1 MPLLRKYKHFNRY
14 HTIAVT
20 LVKHGFGYL
29 IDQLGLNH
37 FLAFHE
43 RHQEPKGSKLSLG
56 ERIRFMLEELG
67 PTFIKLGQ
75 LLSTRH
81 DLLPP
86 DIIGE
91 LKKLQDE
98 VPPFEFEKA
107 RQVVEEQMGQSLAEL
122 FAEFEVEPLAAA
134 SIGQVHRARLIRT
147 KQEVAVK
154 IQRPD
159 IEKMVKSDLEIM
171 FDLARLAEKHTA
183 LGETYPFVDMVAIF
197 SQAIKEEMDYTI
209 EGRNTEKFFRNFAQ
223 DKSIC
228 IPNVFWDYS
237 GTRVLTLEYFA
248 GIGLNEKQKLVGQ
261 GYNTQ
266 RLAQIISHAMMKQI
280 LIDGIFHADPHPG
293 NLLVLGGEK
302 IGFIDFGMVG
312 FISKERQE
320 QFFQLM
326 IGFIRGNTEIIM
338 DTILAMGVM
347 DNDVNIVNLR
357 RDVQRISDKYAQIS
371 LGEISLGDSIQEIM
385 HLAFKYHIKMPSEF
399 TLLSRS
405 LITLEGTVQSLDP
418 VLNILEVIKTFQGR
432 FWKEKLS
439 LNELKH
445 FMIDHF
451 LSYQHMFKLFPSQMT
466 SILERIKNN
475 EVKIKME
482 YPEMNEVFKHFDKIA
497 NKLSFSIVLLS
508 FSIIMAGLIIGSN
521 LVRTNMTYNYWHLP
535 ILEIGAVTAIV
546 MAGWLFW
553 SIFRSGRF

>member
-14 HTIAVT
+14 HTIAVI
-20 LVKHGFGYL
+20 LVRHGFGYL

-43 RHQEPKGSKLSLG
+43 RHQEQKGSKLSLG
-56 ERIRFMLEELG
+56 ERIRSMLEELG

-75 LLSTRH
+75 LLSTRQ

-86 DIIGE
+86 DIIVE

-98 VPPFEFEKA
+98 VPPFEFTKVRE
-107 RQVVEEQMGQSLAEL
+107 VVEEQMGQSLDKL
-122 FAEFEVEPLAAA
+122 FAEFEENPLAAA
-134 SIGQVHRARLIRT
+134 SIGQVHRARLIDT

-154 IQRPD
+154 IQRPG
-159 IEKMVKSDLEIM
+159 IEKMVRNDLEIM
-171 FDLARLAEKHTA
+171 FDIARLAENHTTW
-183 LGETYPFVDMVAIF
+183 GKTYPFVDMVAIF
-197 SQAIKEEMDYTI
+197 SQAIKEEIDYTI
-209 EGRNTEKFFRNFAQ
+209 EGRNTEKFFRNFSK
-223 DKSIC
+223 DDSIR
-228 IPNVFWDYS
+228 IPKVFWDYS
-237 GTRVLTLEYFA
+237 GMRVLTLEYFA
-248 GIGLNEKQKLVGQ
+248 NIGLNEKQKIVEQ
-261 GYNTQ
+261 GYNAHG
-266 RLAQIISHAMMKQI
+266 LAQIIVHAMMKQI

-293 NLLVLGGEK
+293 NLLVLGGAE

-312 FISKERQE
+312 LISKERQQ

-326 IGFIRGNTEIIM
+326 MGFLRGNTESIV

-347 DNDVNIVNLR
+347 GDKGNIINLR
-357 RDVQRISDKYAQIS
+357 RDVQRLSDKYAQIS
-371 LGEISLGDSIQEIM
+371 LGQISLADSIQEIM
-385 HLAFKYHIKMPSEF
+385 NLAFKYHIKMPAEF

-405 LITLEGTVQSLDP
+405 LVTLEGTVQSLDP
-418 VLNILEVIKTFQGR
+418 DLNILEVVKTFQGH
-432 FWKEKLS
+432 FWKEKFS

-445 FMIDHF
+445 FMIDNF
-451 LSYQHMFKLFPSQMT
+451 LAYQHMFKSLPSQLT
-466 SILERIKNN
+466 SIFERIKND

-482 YPEMNEVFKHFDKIA
+482 YQETNEVFKHFDKIA
-497 NKLSFSIVLLS
+497 NKISFSIVLLS

-521 LVRTNMTYNYWHLP
+521 LVRTNMTYNYWNLP
-535 ILEIGAVTAIV
+535 ILEIGAATAIV